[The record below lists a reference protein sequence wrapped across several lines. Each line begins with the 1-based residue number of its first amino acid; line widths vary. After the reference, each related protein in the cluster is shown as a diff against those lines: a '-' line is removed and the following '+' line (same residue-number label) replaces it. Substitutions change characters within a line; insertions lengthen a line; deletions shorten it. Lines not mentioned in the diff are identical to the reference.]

1 MREPIIERAFE
12 TLEPSPN
19 TRAALQARVEAAYEA
34 RPRSLWLEWLN
45 VLRGRPLVNG
55 AWATAAALVLFVAT
69 PLSALPLALL
79 PPRAAQVQARPSSP
93 LKPAPR
99 PLSAPRRTAP
109 LPARR

>member
-1 MREPIIERAFE
+1 MRLPIIQRAFE

-19 TRAALQARVEAAYEA
+19 TRAALQARVEAAYQA
-34 RPRSLWLEWLN
+34 RPRALWLEWLN

-55 AWATAAALVLFVAT
+55 AWAAAAALVLFVTT

-79 PPRAAQVQARPSSP
+79 PPKVASVQSRPSP
-93 LKPAPR
+93 PPR
-99 PLSAPRRTAP
+99 VPGRLSGPRRTAP